1 MYYTNYN
8 DNAPG
13 AIYTPNHETV
23 AHGGSHTGVFTI
35 LPHFHFVG
43 VLVNGMDCTEFVT
56 PLGNN
61 QYTMTLSP
69 VMEDKDIKVYV
80 DLDSTTIIYTV
91 EGGEGTI
98 NNEFVVDASTTLPA
112 VYTTTLPGY
121 ADLLSTIIPAPGF
134 HVASIVIDGVQH
146 TNIDTFAF
154 MHLFGTRLLRSCATM
169 SS

>member
-1 MYYTNYN
+1 M
-8 DNAPG
+8 
-13 AIYTPNHETV
+13 
-23 AHGGSHTGVFTI
+23 
-35 LPHFHFVG
+35 G
-43 VLVNGMDCTEFVT
+43 VLVNGMDYTEFVT

-112 VYTTTLPGY
+112 VYTTT
-121 ADLLSTIIPAPGF
+121 
-134 HVASIVIDGVQH
+134 
-146 TNIDTFAF
+146 
-154 MHLFGTRLLRSCATM
+154 C
-169 SS
+169 